1 MITELRAQNFKSWHD
16 TTALQFAPL
25 TGFFGANSSGKTSI
39 LQVLLMLMQTVESPD
54 RNRVLHFG
62 DDRSLVDFGTF
73 YDLLYTH
80 NTDLTLQLD
89 VSWEL
94 SKPLPF
100 SRTPLFPINDLTFHT
115 EIHEENDRILVEGF
129 HYTTDSNDEFGM
141 QRVIKNKKRAKDQY
155 ELIHGSYSVVRNPG
169 RLWNLP
175 PPVKCYG
182 FPDEV
187 SGYYQNLGFLSDFV
201 LALENL
207 FSDIAYLGPLR
218 EYPRRSYIWSGERPQ
233 DVGLSGEEAIPAL
246 LAARAEGLTSPR
258 LVNVKRS
265 HKPIEQRILE
275 WLQKMEL
282 IHSFSLEPIAENR
295 KDYEFRVKKNPNSSE
310 VLITEVGFGVSQL
323 LPVLVLCYYVPEN
336 STIILEQPEI
346 HLHPKVQSDLA
357 DVLIDVVKNRNV
369 QIILESHSEHL
380 LSRLQRRIAEEK
392 ISVEDTAFYFCQI
405 NNGTSEIERLK
416 IDEYGNISNWPQD
429 FFGDDI
435 GDLVKKTK
443 AEMQRRKLRARIQR
457 DHLFCRQWIVSG

>member
-1 MITELRAQNFKSWHD
+1 MITELRAQNFKSWQD
-16 TTALQFAPL
+16 TGPLQFAPL

-80 NTDLTLQLD
+80 KTDLTLQLD

-94 SKPLPF
+94 SKSLPF
-100 SRTPLFPINDLTFHT
+100 SRTSLFPINNLTFHT
-115 EIHEENDRILVEGF
+115 EIREENDRILVECF
-129 HYTTDSNDEFGM
+129 HYTTESNEFGM
-141 QRVIKNKKRAKDQY
+141 RRVIKHKKSGSDQY
-155 ELIHGSYSVVRNPG
+155 ELIHGSYPVVRNPG
-169 RLWNLP
+169 RPWNLP

-187 SGYYQNLGFLSDFV
+187 SGYYQHMGFLSDFV
-201 LALENL
+201 LAFENL
-207 FSDIAYLGPLR
+207 CSDITYLGPLR

-258 LVNVKRS
+258 LVNVNRS
-265 HKPIEQRILE
+265 HKPIEHRILE

-295 KDYEFRVKKNPNSSE
+295 KDYEFRVKKSRNSSE
-310 VLITEVGFGVSQL
+310 VLITDVGFGVSQL

-380 LSRLQRRIAEEK
+380 LLRLMRRIAEED
-392 ISVEDTAFYFCQI
+392 ISADQTALYFCQI
-405 NNGTSEIERLK
+405 HDGTSEIEQLK
-416 IDEYGNISNWPQD
+416 VDEYGNISNWPQD
-429 FFGDDI
+429 FFGDST
-435 GDLVKKTK
+435 GELVEKTK
-443 AEMQRRKLRARIQR
+443 AEMQRRKVIE
-457 DHLFCRQWIVSG
+457 